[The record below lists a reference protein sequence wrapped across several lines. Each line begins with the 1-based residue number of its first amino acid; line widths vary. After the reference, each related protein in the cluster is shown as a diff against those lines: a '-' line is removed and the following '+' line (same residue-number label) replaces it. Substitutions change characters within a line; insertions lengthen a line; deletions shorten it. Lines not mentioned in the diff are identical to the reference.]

1 MIKSIVSSLFL
12 FCTMLVSVAGYAQSQ
27 KEIDDKILTEYF
39 AKNKIKA
46 TMTPSG
52 LYYVVSKKGN
62 GPNVKPGQSVSMKYL
77 GTFLDGKR
85 FDGNMDENFELKGNP
100 FTFTLGRGQVIKGWD
115 EGVQFFSVGGQGT
128 LYLPSGVA
136 YGERGVG
143 PIPPN
148 SVLVFHVEVVSAN

>member
-62 GPNVKPGQSVSMKYL
+62 GPNVKPGQNVSMKYL

-100 FTFTLGRGQVIKGWD
+100 FTFMLGKGQVIRGWD
-115 EGVQFFSVGGQGT
+115 EGVQFFSVGSQGT